1 MRLVHASLDQ
11 LDDLMAIVN
20 DAQQFLASRHI
31 DQWQNGYPTKHII
44 QADIESKCCYVLVGE
59 ENNIFG
65 MVMLS
70 TNNEP
75 TYKTIFHGS
84 WLTDIASYGVIHR
97 LAIASKYRSR
107 GYGKHIINLCEI
119 LVQKSKRKSMRM
131 DTHKDNKLMQ
141 GLLKSIGYVYCGVI
155 FLDNGDSRLAYE
167 KVF

>member
-11 LDDLMAIVN
+11 LDDLMAIVT

-44 QADIESKCCYVLVGE
+44 QADIESICCYVLVGE

-75 TYKTIFHGS
+75 TYKTIFHG
-84 WLTDIASYGVIHR
+84 LNLLFT
-97 LAIASKYRSR
+97 LKYQ
-107 GYGKHIINLCEI
+107 
-119 LVQKSKRKSMRM
+119 V
-131 DTHKDNKLMQ
+131 
-141 GLLKSIGYVYCGVI
+141 
-155 FLDNGDSRLAYE
+155 
-167 KVF
+167 